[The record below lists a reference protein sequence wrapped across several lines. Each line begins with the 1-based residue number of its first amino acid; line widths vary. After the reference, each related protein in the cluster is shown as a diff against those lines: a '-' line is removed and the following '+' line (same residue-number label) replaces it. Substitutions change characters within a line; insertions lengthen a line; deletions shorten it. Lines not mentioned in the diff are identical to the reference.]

1 MKIAFSLR
9 SLRAPMLIFVLVL
22 AACAKNASVTP
33 PVPKAQVVYT
43 ALGASDAV
51 GYNASV
57 PCANPPAIAVPT
69 CPGGT
74 GYVPVLART
83 LAANGVTVTLDD
95 RGISGAVIGPDI
107 LATGN
112 LYGSQGSAA
121 PCLPRTGNDVIPA
134 DFITNE
140 LPSIAGNE
148 TLVTIFA
155 GGNDTNAIVNAAV
168 CQSLGG
174 ASSAAVQQFLATE
187 IKAFGT
193 DFQNL
198 VGAIHAKAPGAL
210 IVVANLPN
218 FAGIPIAQ
226 NPQVAPAKPLLQAVS
241 VGIDT
246 NVYQPAATSGIPT
259 VDLLCDPRSY
269 AQSSFFPGPLADGFH
284 PNDAGYAIF
293 AAALASQIAAR
304 PPVLPLASCPQMSL
318 ASAAIQPLLAP
329 IPNFE
334 RGKAPPAP

>member
-1 MKIAFSLR
+1 MNVGLSVA
-9 SLRAPMLIFVLVL
+9 SLRAPLLVAVFAL
-22 AACAKNASVTP
+22 SACANDTINPAP
-33 PVPKAQVVYT
+33 PPKPQIVYT

-57 PCANPPAIAVPT
+57 PCANPPQIAVPA
-69 CPGGT
+69 CVGGT

-83 LAANGVTVTLDD
+83 LAANGADVTLND
-95 RGISGAVIGPDI
+95 RGISGAVLGPDI
-107 LATGN
+107 AATGN
-112 LYGSQGSAA
+112 MYGSQGSAA
-121 PCLPRTGNDVIPA
+121 PCQPRTGNDVIPA
-134 DFITNE
+134 DFITSE
-140 LPSIAGNE
+140 LPNVVGNE

-168 CQSLGG
+168 CLSVGG
-174 ASSAAVQQFLATE
+174 ASNAVVQQFLATE
-187 IKAFGT
+187 IKAFGN

-198 VGAIHAKAPGAL
+198 VAAIHSKAPRAT

-226 NPQVAPAKPLLQAVS
+226 NPQVASAKPLLQAVS

-246 NVYQPAATSGIPT
+246 NVYAPAAASGIPT

-269 AQSSFFPGPLADGFH
+269 ANSSFFPGPLADGFH
-284 PNDAGYAIF
+284 PNDTGYAIF
-293 AAALASQIAAR
+293 AAAYASQISAR
-304 PPVLPLASCPQMSL
+304 PAVLPQASCPQMSL
-318 ASAAIQPLLAP
+318 ASAAGPRPLAP

-334 RGKAPPAP
+334 RR

>member
-1 MKIAFSLR
+1 LKRTVSFR
-9 SLRAPMLIFVLVL
+9 GLRAPMLVSVLAL
-22 AACAKNASVTP
+22 AACSSNAVVPSP
-33 PVPKAQVVYT
+33 IKAPVIYT

-57 PCANPPAIAVPT
+57 PCANPPFIAVPT

-74 GYVPVLART
+74 GYVPVLAKT
-83 LAANGVTVTLDD
+83 LGANGAAVTLND

-107 LATGN
+107 AAMGN

-121 PCLPRTGNDVIPA
+121 PCMPRTGNDVIPG

-168 CQSLGG
+168 CLGLGG
-174 ASSAAVQQFLATE
+174 ASNTAVQQFLAAQ
-187 IKAFGT
+187 IKAFGN
-193 DFQNL
+193 DFLNL
-198 VGAIHAKAPGAL
+198 VNAIHAKAPGAV

-246 NVYQPAATSGIPT
+246 NVYQPAAASGIPT

-269 AQSSFFPGPLADGFH
+269 AQQSFFPGPLADGFH
-284 PNDAGYAIF
+284 PNDVGYASF
-293 AAALASQIAAR
+293 AAAFAAQIAAR
-304 PPVLPLASCPQMSL
+304 PPVLPLTTCPQMSL
-318 ASAAIQPLLAP
+318 AFAALQPLLAP

-334 RGKAPPAP
+334 RR